1 MKQFEKQ
8 IAVVTGA
15 ARGIGAGIADALANQ
30 GAIVYVCDILE
41 SVGAE
46 LVAQLQEQGL
56 QAHFQKLDV
65 TSEADWQALVQRIRA
80 DHGRLDILV
89 NNAGIMRTGG
99 IEDVSFEQYKQV
111 MSISADGTYLALKN
125 MVDLLKARTPETPQA
140 AVVNVASIGAL
151 RGAAFAL
158 SYAANRAAVV
168 SMTNSAALDWA
179 SRKYSI
185 RVNAVLPGSVRTE
198 LSQQTLEELMKTGM
212 TLEQAIAYMTS
223 LHPIG
228 RLGTVDDVAQAVIY
242 LASSNASFITGT
254 ALTVD
259 GGRTAG

>member
-1 MKQFEKQ
+1 M
-8 IAVVTGA
+8 
-15 ARGIGAGIADALANQ
+15 
-30 GAIVYVCDILE
+30 
-41 SVGAE
+41 
-46 LVAQLQEQGL
+46 
-56 QAHFQKLDV
+56 
-65 TSEADWQALVQRIRA
+65 
-80 DHGRLDILV
+80 
-89 NNAGIMRTGG
+89 
-99 IEDVSFEQYKQV
+99 
-111 MSISADGTYLALKN
+111 
-125 MVDLLKARTPETPQA
+125 
-140 AVVNVASIGAL
+140 VNVASIGAL

-158 SYAANRAAVV
+158 SYAASRAAVV
-168 SMTNSAALDWA
+168 SMTKSAALDWA

-198 LSQQTLEELMKTGM
+198 LSQQTYEELMKTGM
-212 TLEQAIAYMTS
+212 TLEQAIAYMTN